1 MAPGTPATEGIR
13 FDCDDQESRTVLV
26 DRTPWTASTGAR
38 HLTERAPGARGER
51 DQSRFVVGKC
61 ADFPEGTRLI
71 VEVQGRSIGIF
82 KVDGRFHAI
91 LNRCPHRGAE
101 LCKGDVVGLVES
113 ERPGDVRLNR
123 DRKFLVCPWHGWEYE
138 LESGQ
143 SWYDASR
150 MRARTFSVNI
160 EEGDSLAA
168 AVAEGSARP
177 VDETSAM
184 VVDPVM
190 HRIKGPYVA
199 EVLPISIEDDYVV
212 VSLRAVARPA

>member
-1 MAPGTPATEGIR
+1 MTE
-13 FDCDDQESRTVLV
+13 EAL
-26 DRTPWTASTGAR
+26 A
-38 HLTERAPGARGER
+38 ARGER

-61 ADFPEGTRLI
+61 ADFPEGARLI

-123 DRKFLVCPWHGWEYE
+123 DRKFLVCPWHGWEYD

-143 SWYDASR
+143 SWFDASR
-150 MRARTFSVNI
+150 TRARTFPVNI
-160 EEGDSLAA
+160 EEGDSLSA
-168 AVAEGSARP
+168 AVAEGSTRP
-177 VDETSAM
+177 LDETSAM

-190 HRIKGPYVA
+190 HRIKGPYIA
-199 EVLPISIEDDYVV
+199 ELLPISIEEDYVV
-212 VSLRAVARPA
+212 VSLRNVVRTA